1 LNLGVYVGFIL
12 SSVIEDKGGGGGG
25 GVLHKLKNDLLLMCQ
40 LKLVLPIGAAFHLSG
55 VVFGQI
61 MVLFFWAI
69 CSVSK
74 HW

>member
-1 LNLGVYVGFIL
+1 
-12 SSVIEDKGGGGGG
+12 
-25 GVLHKLKNDLLLMCQ
+25 VLHKLKNDLLLMCQ